1 MRTGWDAET
10 RNAPKLAKIAENC
23 GIQMITVHGR
33 TRCQFYSGHADW
45 KFIGEVVNAVSIPVI
60 GNGDITTVEAAKK
73 IIRVS
78 GCRGVM
84 IGRGSQGRPW
94 FPSQVTHYLRTGS
107 YLSEPTNQVKVRT
120 IFQHLDDMLS
130 LYGMERG
137 LRIARKHIG
146 WYGSHF
152 LLSEQ
157 TRRKL
162 LKSNNINDIQSLIQT
177 TLQNFQIPSRAD
189 LA

>member
-1 MRTGWDAET
+1 M
-10 RNAPKLAKIAENC
+10 
-23 GIQMITVHGR
+23 
-33 TRCQFYSGHADW
+33 
-45 KFIGEVVNAVSIPVI
+45 VNAVSIPVI

-73 IIRVS
+73 IMMIS
-78 GCRGVM
+78 GCSAVM

-107 YLSEPTNQVKVRT
+107 YLSEPTNQMKVRT

-146 WYGSHF
+146 WYGSRL

-157 TRRKL
+157 TRKKL
-162 LKSNNINDIQSLIQT
+162 LRSDNIYDIQSLIKIS
-177 TLQNFQIPSRAD
+177 LQNFQIPSRAD
-189 LA
+189 LI